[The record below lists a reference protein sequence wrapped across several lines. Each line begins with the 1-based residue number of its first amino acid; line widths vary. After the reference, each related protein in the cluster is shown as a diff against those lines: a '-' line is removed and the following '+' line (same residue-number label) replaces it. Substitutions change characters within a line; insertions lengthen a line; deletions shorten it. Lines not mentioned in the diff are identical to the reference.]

1 MTVVDIHNQVRALA
15 DPYPNSF
22 SFIDKS
28 KLSIRRSLPIDSD
41 ISYEPGT
48 VVDVLSNDSFL
59 IAGKDGMLLVD
70 DYYLDDFKYK
80 LIPGL
85 KLESV
90 SIVDTANLIVKRF
103 QHEFSNKK
111 INQSLIDFWARNSVT
126 F

>member
-1 MTVVDIHNQVRALA
+1 M
-15 DPYPNSF
+15 
-22 SFIDKS
+22 
-28 KLSIRRSLPIDSD
+28 PIDSD

-103 QHEFSNKK
+103 QNEFPNKK
-111 INQSLIDFWARNSVT
+111 INQSLIDFWARNGAT